1 MFDRDLEA
9 LGDARRPCESVF
21 PSRVGKKT
29 LERFLSR
36 SATYNIDEVDRIAVP
51 DRWNRAISP
60 RVPRSVMPQ
69 SPECLFLL
77 GPQMTALPTAL
88 IGEFIDAA
96 VQNPVRAADLLTAHP
111 ELINARWLHDET
123 VLHFLAI
130 EGYSQ
135 AVQFLAEHGAD
146 VNAANEFGDSPLV
159 DVVVLGRAD
168 IVDLLLRHG
177 ANPNAR
183 SETRDSVL
191 HCAVQSGNDE
201 IVALLLAAGADARY
215 RNDLDES
222 VLDVLPAYGDERER
236 MLAALAKYGIT
247 PEPE

>member
-1 MFDRDLEA
+1 MRDGRANQSFRPELVRKR
-9 LGDARRPCESVF
+9 LRGFCLARRHTISM
-21 PSRVGKKT
+21 RLT
-29 LERFLSR
+29 ALR
-36 SATYNIDEVDRIAVP
+36 YRIAGIA
-51 DRWNRAISP
+51 RFHRES
-60 RVPRSVMPQ
+60 RSVMPQ